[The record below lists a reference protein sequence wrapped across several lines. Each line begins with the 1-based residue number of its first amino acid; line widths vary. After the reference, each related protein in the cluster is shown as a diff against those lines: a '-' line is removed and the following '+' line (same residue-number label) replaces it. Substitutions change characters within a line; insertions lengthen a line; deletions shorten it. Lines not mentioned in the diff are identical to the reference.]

1 MNTCKKILKEQS
13 GQMAILAM
21 LVLVVAL
28 TIGLTIITRTT
39 ANIKLSSNTELSTRA
54 YNAAEAGVEETLR
67 ANGTNQQNTP
77 ISIGNNASFTVSV
90 TQQGG
95 NTQPYA
101 FPNPVAVD
109 DANQVWLFDYDY
121 YKANSGAFPT
131 AGGGKY
137 FNDCGTSSCLKLV
150 VYWGSGS
157 AANPPVTPDS
167 NTPALEA
174 ALIYKNS
181 TGFGVE
187 KYAVDPSTTRN
198 NGFENANTSGTT
210 YARGPFTVANTTQGS
225 KSYYYKYEIPL
236 KPATN
241 SSDPSKRDYLL
252 MRLKMLYSTN
262 HELAVDPNGATLLSQ
277 GELINSQ
284 GTANDLVRKIK
295 VYRSYP
301 TLPNIFDFVLFN
313 GSSSPLQK

>member
-1 MNTCKKILKEQS
+1 
-13 GQMAILAM
+13 
-21 LVLVVAL
+21 
-28 TIGLTIITRTT
+28 
-39 ANIKLSSNTELSTRA
+39 
-54 YNAAEAGVEETLR
+54 
-67 ANGTNQQNTP
+67 
-77 ISIGNNASFTVSV
+77 
-90 TQQGG
+90 
-95 NTQPYA
+95 
-101 FPNPVAVD
+101 
-109 DANQVWLFDYDY
+109 
-121 YKANSGAFPT
+121 
-131 AGGGKY
+131 
-137 FNDCGTSSCLKLV
+137 
-150 VYWGSGS
+150 
-157 AANPPVTPDS
+157 
-167 NTPALEA
+167 
-174 ALIYKNS
+174 
-181 TGFGVE
+181 
-187 KYAVDPSTTRN
+187 
-198 NGFENANTSGTT
+198 
-210 YARGPFTVANTTQGS
+210 VANTTQGS